1 MKGNVDLTEQG
12 HFSEGWMQGGW
23 RAKGVFRKRKPMKTS
38 KQFKDILKMGKE
50 KSYSVSSLISK
61 LFGIKQ
67 PPIIWNGGNLITIGG
82 QDTAIN
88 QWTDS
93 TSTSVTATT
102 GVWVATAVAD

>member
-67 PPIIWNGGNLITIGG
+67 PPIIWNGGNSVEYGSQSIELT
-82 QDTAIN
+82 

-93 TSTSVTATT
+93 TTVATT
-102 GVWVATAVAD
+102 NGVWISTAVAD